1 MKTWAICF
9 GFILRRLKAK
19 EENPN
24 GYERIEV
31 DVCGGRKE
39 KSDEQLGFRDR
50 RRSEFVVG
58 EVRKQFGEL
67 GEGEAEKER
76 T

>member
-1 MKTWAICF
+1 MGDLFWVHCKEIE
-9 GFILRRLKAK
+9 GERRESEWL
-19 EENPN
+19 
-24 GYERIEV
+24 ERIEV

-39 KSDEQLGFRDR
+39 KSDEQLGLRDR
-50 RRSEFVVG
+50 RRSEFVVE

-67 GEGEAEKER
+67 GEGEAEKEC